1 MIHVYGTN
9 LWLALD
15 TQPSVKAP
23 VIARGR
29 FAFQGT
35 FDSVECSFGHMLVG
49 GGVGGEDKFL
59 WGWKYSVID
68 TITDIVMI
76 VLSCKNR
83 KNPDNSSYSSF
94 VQIWTIHHLFLK
106 SISTS

>member
-23 VIARGR
+23 VIAGGR

-35 FDSVECSFGHMLVG
+35 FDSVERRFGHMLVG
-49 GGVGGEDKFL
+49 AGGGQIFVRMEVFSY
-59 WGWKYSVID
+59 WHYNWYSHD
-68 TITDIVMI
+68 YAQ
-76 VLSCKNR
+76 LQEQKKPR
-83 KNPDNSSYSSF
+83 
-94 VQIWTIHHLFLK
+94 
-106 SISTS
+106 